1 MVVTVVRTEI
11 RDSGAWNSCGI
22 DGIQPRL
29 GALSGDMTVRALG
42 YVPCEEGVCVC
53 VCVGVLLWMEG
64 TKTRR
69 PLGDFFPRAEP
80 VALCF

>member
-22 DGIQPRL
+22 VGIQPRL
-29 GALSGDMTVRALG
+29 GALSGDMTIRALG
-42 YVPCEEGVCVC
+42 YVPCEEVVCVC
-53 VCVGVLLWMEG
+53 GGGLLRMEG